1 VEKMEHLMADRA
13 KDILGIM
20 KVYSID
26 PLEVRN
32 CSFPG
37 HKGTD
42 VGDSSIG
49 FLEHTGEKNIYSI
62 HSVHYCR
69 HHRNITIDEIEKRLK
84 EKIKG
89 ITEDKGSILI
99 SKLKIDP
106 NSFPEKDII
115 GKDIGHD
122 KAIPILINKGNLGFL
137 MNMSQETK
145 SMTLKS
151 VIDKIL
157 TLEIEFDIAWEEF

>member
-1 VEKMEHLMADRA
+1 MMEHLMADRA

-20 KVYSID
+20 KVYSVD
-26 PLEVRN
+26 PLEVKN
-32 CSFPG
+32 CSYPG

-42 VGDSSIG
+42 IGDSSIG

-62 HSVHYCR
+62 YSVHYCR
-69 HHRNITIDEIEKRLK
+69 LHRNITIAEIEKRLK

-99 SKLKIDP
+99 TKLKIDP
-106 NSFPEKDII
+106 DSFPEKDIL
-115 GKDIGHD
+115 GKDID
-122 KAIPILINKGNLGFL
+122 LDTVTPILINKGNLGFL
-137 MNMSQETK
+137 MNMSQESK

-157 TLEIEFDIAWEEF
+157 NLEIEFDIAWEEF

>member
-1 VEKMEHLMADRA
+1 MEHLMADRA

-26 PLEVRN
+26 PLEVKN

-49 FLEHTGEKNIYSI
+49 FLEHTEDKNIYSVY
-62 HSVHYCR
+62 SVHYCR
-69 HHRNITIDEIEKRLK
+69 HHRNISIAEIEKRLK

-99 SKLKIDP
+99 TKIKIDP
-106 NSFPEKDII
+106 DSFPKKDIQ
-115 GKDIGHD
+115 GKILNLDD
-122 KAIPILINKGNLGFL
+122 ATPILINKGNLGFL
-137 MNMSQETK
+137 MNMSPESKT
-145 SMTLKS
+145 MTLNS

-157 TLEIEFDIAWEEF
+157 NLEIEFDIAWEEF

>member
-1 VEKMEHLMADRA
+1 MEHLMADRA

-20 KVYSID
+20 KVFSID

-32 CSFPG
+32 CSYPG

-42 VGDSSIG
+42 IGDSSIG
-49 FLEHTGEKNIYSI
+49 FLEHTGDKNIYSV

-69 HHRNITIDEIEKRLK
+69 QHRNISISEIEKRLK
-84 EKIKG
+84 EKIKA

-99 SKLKIDP
+99 TKIKIDP
-106 NSFPEKDII
+106 DSFTEKDIL
-115 GKDIGHD
+115 GKDVD
-122 KAIPILINKGNLGFL
+122 TSDTTPILINKGNLGFL
-137 MNMSQETK
+137 MNMSQESK

-157 TLEIEFDIAWEEF
+157 NLEIEFDIAWEDF

>member
-1 VEKMEHLMADRA
+1 MEHLMADRA

-20 KVYSID
+20 KVFSID

-32 CSFPG
+32 CSYPG

-42 VGDSSIG
+42 IGDSSIG
-49 FLEHTGEKNIYSI
+49 FLEHTGDKNIYSV

-69 HHRNITIDEIEKRLK
+69 QHRNISISEIEKRLN
-84 EKIKG
+84 EKIKA

-99 SKLKIDP
+99 TKIKIDP
-106 NSFPEKDII
+106 DSFPEKDIL
-115 GKDIGHD
+115 GKDVD
-122 KAIPILINKGNLGFL
+122 TSDTTPILINKGNLGFL
-137 MNMSQETK
+137 MNMSQESK

-157 TLEIEFDIAWEEF
+157 NLEIEFDIAWEDF